1 MGHDF
6 VDVGRCTRETQPGGL
21 CQFHDK
27 LCVRCGRDGLL
38 LRRAQGQLNE
48 PLHSRRL
55 PQLHLVLHFSLV
67 LVASHANYISAPVVL
82 KKQQFVYLSKKRS
95 IR

>member
-67 LVASHANYISAPVVL
+67 LVASHANYEDEQQNGKYA
-82 KKQQFVYLSKKRS
+82 KTKQPQSNS
-95 IR
+95 I